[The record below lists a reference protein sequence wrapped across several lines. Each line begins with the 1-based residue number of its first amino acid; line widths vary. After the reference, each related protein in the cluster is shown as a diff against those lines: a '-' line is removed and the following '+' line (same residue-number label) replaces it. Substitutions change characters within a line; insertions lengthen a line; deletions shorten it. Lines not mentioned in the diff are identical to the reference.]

1 MITSI
6 YRRHKKSCPYKSAGR
21 GEDRYCLCP
30 FWADGNLPEMKLPR
44 STGATS
50 KNEAT
55 RIARSWENVETK
67 TETAVPSPDAPSITL
82 KEAWEKYLA
91 TRRLDLAE
99 PTLRK
104 YEALSRQMETFA
116 ISQGIVALRAFT
128 TDHLETFRT
137 TWKDGRNAGVNKM
150 ERVKHFFHH
159 ARTHGWISTDPAA
172 EIQSGARRDKQKVPY
187 SPKQL
192 QTIFATAEKKRFEAL
207 GSAKANAQRL
217 YALALFLRFSGLRIG
232 DAVKCEVGRLDSHG
246 RLRLYTTKNGKQVHV
261 KLHPDAVAALESIP
275 KMSEARWFWT
285 GNGKLQ
291 TAVTH
296 WQGRFLELFR
306 DAGIVDDAGKVDG
319 HAHRFRHTFACDLL
333 SRGVPIRQVAAFL
346 GNSVTIVE
354 KHYGGWSEEQQ
365 RQADE
370 ALERTFSPVRE
381 ASATAL
387 ERVVKSARLDTRKAH
402 GRREVN

>member
-6 YRRHKKSCPYKSAGR
+6 FRRHKKSCPYKSAGR

-30 FWADGNLPEMKLPR
+30 FWADGNLPGMKLPR

-67 TETAVPSPDAPSITL
+67 TETAVPTPDAPGITL
-82 KEAWEKYLA
+82 EDAKTKYLA
-91 TRRLDLAE
+91 TRRLDLAGA
-99 PTLRK
+99 TVKK
-104 YEALSRQMETFA
+104 YETLFRQLETFA
-116 ISQGIVALRAFT
+116 ISRGIVALRAFT
-128 TDHLETFRT
+128 TDDLEIFRT

-150 ERVKHFFHH
+150 ERLKHFFHH
-159 ARTHGWISTDPAA
+159 ARTRDWIPTNPAA
-172 EIQSGARRDKQKVPY
+172 EIQSGTRRDKQKVPY

-192 QTIFATAEKKRFEAL
+192 QTIFATAEKKRFEAR

-232 DAVKCEVGRLDSHG
+232 DAVKCEIGRLDSHG

-275 KMSEARWFWT
+275 KMSDSRWFWT

-291 TAVTH
+291 TAVAH
-296 WQGRFLELFR
+296 WQGR
-306 DAGIVDDAGKVDG
+306 
-319 HAHRFRHTFACDLL
+319 
-333 SRGVPIRQVAAFL
+333 
-346 GNSVTIVE
+346 
-354 KHYGGWSEEQQ
+354 
-365 RQADE
+365 
-370 ALERTFSPVRE
+370 
-381 ASATAL
+381 
-387 ERVVKSARLDTRKAH
+387 
-402 GRREVN
+402 